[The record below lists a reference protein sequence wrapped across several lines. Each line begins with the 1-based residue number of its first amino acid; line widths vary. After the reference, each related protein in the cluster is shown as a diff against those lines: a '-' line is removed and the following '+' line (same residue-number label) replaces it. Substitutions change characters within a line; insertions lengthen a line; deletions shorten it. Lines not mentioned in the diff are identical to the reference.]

1 MHIPPLHRLFKAIAL
16 APAVSVAYALFT
28 ITVTVADYAVL
39 PLTSDSFQEWP
50 VPHTGWVASMCYAF
64 TIFFTL
70 DFIFRHEGRT
80 RSRFTITGLL
90 AFQVVLGVWDL
101 SGIRDENYG
110 NPYLTMSPWRSIWT
124 IIIPSL
130 WIVAFYLPSM
140 NRICE
145 RKEKLQEASQV

>member
-1 MHIPPLHRLFKAIAL
+1 MHIPLFHRLSKVIAL
-16 APAVSVAYALFT
+16 APPVLVAYALFAV
-28 ITVTVADYAVL
+28 TVTVADFGVL
-39 PLTSDSFQEWP
+39 PLTSDSLQEWL

-70 DFIFRHEGRT
+70 DFIFRHEART
-80 RSRFTITGLL
+80 WNRFTITGLL

-101 SGIRDENYG
+101 SGMRDENYG
-110 NPYLTMSPWRSIWT
+110 NPYLTISPWRSVWT

-140 NRICE
+140 NRFCA
-145 RKEKLQEASQV
+145 RQEKSQEA